1 MVIDQDS
8 RLALT
13 VLLDMATVLCNC
25 DATNCL
31 PTSTSTLLAKLV
43 KDLSSRTTSADI
55 EIRVSLLNCLAA
67 AKKSGSS
74 ANRSPGSSG
83 TDLTLP
89 KSCTDDAIFNLAL
102 SIRVRGTHLKL
113 ASAFAS
119 YAVISIKKST
129 DGLLVAETWDYLCDA
144 LMFAAANQHI
154 TQLSALD
161 IVDAVEQICEGL
173 AALLTRADT
182 TMSERCFLIFI
193 VILRYG
199 NDN

>member
-74 ANRSPGSSG
+74 ANRSPGSNS

-89 KSCTDDAIFNLAL
+89 KSCTDDAIFNLAFG
-102 SIRVRGTHLKL
+102 IRGTHLKL

-119 YAVISIKKST
+119 YAAISIKKST

-144 LMFAAANQHI
+144 LMFTAANQHI

-182 TMSERCFLIFI
+182 TMSERCSLIFI
-193 VILRYG
+193 VILRYRSE
-199 NDN
+199 N

>member
-102 SIRVRGTHLKL
+102 SIRGTHLKL

-119 YAVISIKKST
+119 YAAISIKKST